1 MACPWL
7 SARSSS
13 VGPREAGP
21 PKASRVVAEV
31 GSGDRTVAGL
41 LPVWGLASRTGR
53 ASVCTSSL
61 AGTAHAV
68 MARGR
73 GPRGDAAP
81 TAAAG
86 AQGAVGPWPGRP
98 LLTTVCGARPC
109 RRGRRWPF
117 PSEGHMSHGLPCA
130 PASLQGPRQLL
141 AFSTT
146 PPDLCEHTSL
156 HVPSAQGGSRAS
168 APGVDGPSLGPWVL
182 VKLQGP

>member
-31 GSGDRTVAGL
+31 GSGHRTVAGL

-61 AGTAHAV
+61 AGTAHTV

-86 AQGAVGPWPGRP
+86 ARGAAGPWPGRP

-117 PSEGHMSHGLPCA
+117 PSEGHVA
-130 PASLQGPRQLL
+130 
-141 AFSTT
+141 
-146 PPDLCEHTSL
+146 
-156 HVPSAQGGSRAS
+156 SRARRPPCRDPDSCWPFPRRLLISVDTPLCTCRLPRAGHVHRPREWTVPPS
-168 APGVDGPSLGPWVL
+168 APGSW
-182 VKLQGP
+182 